1 MYSWTTAARITDMS
15 PELTAALS
23 LCRNL
28 PSPPAVA
35 VRLIELAQ
43 DPETD
48 IASAAD
54 VIALDMGLSARMM
67 RIANS
72 PLYASRRRI
81 ENLGQALTMLGLNA
95 TLQLSLG
102 FSLTRALHDDERHAQ
117 LHNAVWRRS
126 ILGALAAR
134 YLGLSCGVR
143 RVEELMLAGLL
154 QDIGILT
161 LLQIRSDDYPEL
173 LASTSDNDELLV
185 RERSILGCSHAD
197 VGAHLCEQWGLP
209 RFLVDAISHSEAPA
223 GPADL
228 FERCVA
234 LSSHVA
240 NIWLADDADAARE
253 EALRRVYEDLDMDS
267 ARFDQVLQQVSQ
279 MLPEIS
285 ALFDVPVP
293 SPARVTYL
301 LDHASEL
308 ISLRNL
314 RQLQDASAWERRADH
329 YEQQAR
335 RLAEQAHLD
344 ALTGVLNRRQ
354 LEVVLEQEFIHA
366 NHPDRPLSVAFIDLD
381 DFKKINDKHGHLVGD
396 QVLQAFASRLQSHL
410 RSSDTVARFGGE
422 EFVVLFPSTNQ
433 QTAVDVIRRVLGAIA
448 HTPMATIA
456 NAPLHITFS
465 AGVATHGIYERF
477 ADMRDLL
484 KAADDVLY
492 RSKSLGRNRVIAR
505 APESQPT
512 AC

>member
-1 MYSWTTAARITDMS
+1 MS

-28 PSPPAVA
+28 PSPPTIA

-48 IASAAD
+48 ITGAAD

-95 TLQLSLG
+95 TLQLALG
-102 FSLTRALHDDERHAQ
+102 FSLSRALHNDEHRSR
-117 LHNAVWRRS
+117 LDAVWRRS
-126 ILGALAAR
+126 ILSALAAR

-154 QDIGILT
+154 QDIGILA
-161 LLQIRSDDYPEL
+161 LLQIRSDSYPEL
-173 LASTSDNDELLV
+173 LDGAADNQELLA
-185 RERSILGCSHAD
+185 RERTIFECSHAEI
-197 VGAHLCEQWGLP
+197 GAQLCEQWGLP
-209 RFLVDAISHSEAPA
+209 RYLVDAIKHSEAPA
-223 GPADL
+223 EPGDL

-234 LSSHVA
+234 LSSSIA
-240 NIWLADDADAARE
+240 DIWLAEDIDAARDS
-253 EALRRVYEDLDMDS
+253 ALRRVHAELEMDS
-267 ARFDQVLQQVSQ
+267 TRFGQVLQQVSQ

-285 ALFDVPVP
+285 ALFDAPVP

-301 LDHASEL
+301 LEHASEL
-308 ISLRNL
+308 IALRNL
-314 RQLQDASAWERRADH
+314 RELQDANASQRRADDF
-329 YEQQAR
+329 EQQAR

-354 LEVVLEQEFIHA
+354 LEVVLEQEFVRA
-366 NHPDRPLSVAFIDLD
+366 GRADRPLSVAFIDLD
-381 DFKKINDKHGHLVGD
+381 DFKKINDQHGHLVGD
-396 QVLQAFASRLQSHL
+396 QVLQAFASRLQGQL
-410 RSSDTVARFGGE
+410 RGSDTVARFGGE
-422 EFVVLFPSTNQ
+422 EFVVLFPGTNE
-433 QTAVDVIRRVLGAIA
+433 QTAVEVIRRVLVTITQ
-448 HTPMATIA
+448 TPMVTVADM
-456 NAPLHITFS
+456 PLHVTFS
-465 AGVATHGIYERF
+465 AGVATHGAYERF
-477 ADMRDLL
+477 TDMRDLL

-492 RSKSLGRNRVIAR
+492 RSKNLGRNRVIAR
-505 APESQPT
+505 APEPHPT